1 MDDTDM
7 IPNPQPKPRRERKK
21 VSIFTLFMTVLL
33 LTPLGIVIAA
43 ALNADPYLL
52 FPPEQLSFH
61 WFFEAL
67 NYPSFQ
73 RSLSLSL
80 RVAVVVTIIGL
91 VITIPAAI
99 AVTRGNART
108 RRAVQL
114 ATAMPLVTPDILLA
128 LGLLIMFSQMA
139 IASNPIS
146 LVMGHILVGLP
157 IALHVAAAGMAGINP
172 NLEDAA
178 ATLGA
183 SKFQAFIFVTLPNML
198 PGIASA
204 ALFLFIFSFDNVSIS
219 LFLSAPGQTTLPI
232 NLFQYLENNAD
243 PTGAAMSA
251 ILVIVGLIVALLL
264 GWLGGLGQLAGG
276 KGKTR

>member
-1 MDDTDM
+1 MNDGQTH
-7 IPNPQPKPRRERKK
+7 PKPRPRPRRETGK
-21 VSIFTLFMTVLL
+21 VSIYTLSMTVLL
-33 LTPLGIVIAA
+33 LMPLGVVIAA

-52 FPPEQLSFH
+52 FPPEQLSLH
-61 WFFEAL
+61 WFAEAL
-67 NYPSFQ
+67 AYPSFQ
-73 RSLSLSL
+73 RSLALSL
-80 RVAVVVTIIGL
+80 RVAVVVTILGL
-91 VITIPAAI
+91 VITVPAAI
-99 AVTRGNART
+99 AVMRGSAGT

-128 LGLLIMFSQMA
+128 LGLLIMFSQLA
-139 IASNPIS
+139 VASNPIS
-146 LVMGHILVGLP
+146 LVLGHILVGLP
-157 IALHVAAAGMAGINP
+157 IALHVAVAGMAGVNP

-183 SKFQAFIFVTLPNML
+183 SKVQAFFFVTLPSML
-198 PGIASA
+198 PGIGSA

-219 LFLSAPGQTTLPI
+219 LFLSTPGQTTLPI

-251 ILVIVGLIVALLL
+251 ILVLIGLIAALLL

-276 KGKTR
+276 KGKSR

>member
-1 MDDTDM
+1 MTDIDM
-7 IPNPQPKPRRERKK
+7 PATPAKKPRRERQKI
-21 VSIFTLFMTVLL
+21 SIFTMFMTILL
-33 LTPLGIVIAA
+33 LMPLAVVIVAA
-43 ALNADPYLL
+43 FNADPYLL
-52 FPPEQLSFH
+52 FPPEQFSIQ
-61 WFFEAL
+61 WFVEAW
-67 NYPSFQ
+67 NYPSFN
-73 RSLSLSL
+73 RSLMLSL
-80 RVAVVVTIIGL
+80 RVAVIVTIVGL
-91 VITIPAAI
+91 IITIPAAI
-99 AVTRGNART
+99 ALTRGGPRT
-108 RRAVQL
+108 KRAIQL
-114 ATAMPLVTPDILLA
+114 VTAMPLVTPDILLA

-139 IASNPIS
+139 LASNPVS

-157 IALHVAAAGMAGINP
+157 IALHVAVAGMAGINP

-183 SKFQAFIFVTLPNML
+183 SKVQAFFFVTLPNML

-251 ILVIVGLIVALLL
+251 ILVTVGLLVALLL

>member
-1 MDDTDM
+1 MGDTDM
-7 IPNPQPKPRRERKK
+7 QSNPQKKPPRERKK
-21 VSIFTLFMTVLL
+21 VSIFTLFMTILL
-33 LTPLGIVIAA
+33 LMPLVVVIAA
-43 ALNADPYLL
+43 ALNEDPYLL
-52 FPPEQLSFH
+52 FPPEHLSLH
-61 WFFEAL
+61 WFTEAL
-67 NYPSFQ
+67 NYPSFR

-80 RVAVVVTIIGL
+80 RVAVIVTIIGL
-91 VITIPAAI
+91 VITVPAAI
-99 AVTRGNART
+99 AVTRGSAKA

-128 LGLLIMFSQMA
+128 LGLLIMFSQLA
-139 IASNPIS
+139 VASNPIS

-157 IALHVAAAGMAGINP
+157 IALHVAVAGMAGINP
-172 NLEDAA
+172 NIEDAA

-183 SKFQAFIFVTLPNML
+183 SKFKAFMFVTLPNML

>member
-1 MDDTDM
+1 MDSADM
-7 IPNPQPKPRRERKK
+7 LSTTQPKPRRERKK
-21 VSIFTLFMTVLL
+21 VSIFTLFMTILL
-33 LTPLGIVIAA
+33 LMPLVVVIAA
-43 ALNADPYLL
+43 ALNEDPYLL
-52 FPPEQLSFH
+52 FPPERLSLH
-61 WFFEAL
+61 WFTEAL

-73 RSLSLSL
+73 RSLTLSL
-80 RVAVVVTIIGL
+80 RVAVIVTVIGL
-91 VITIPAAI
+91 VITVPAAI
-99 AVTRGNART
+99 AVTRGNAKA

-128 LGLLIMFSQMA
+128 LGVLIMFSQMA

-157 IALHVAAAGMAGINP
+157 IALHVAVAGMAGINP

-183 SKFQAFIFVTLPNML
+183 SKFKAFMFVTLPNML
-198 PGIASA
+198 PGIASS

>member
-1 MDDTDM
+1 MSDTDM
-7 IPNPQPKPRRERKK
+7 QSNPQRKLRGERKK
-21 VSIFTLFMTVLL
+21 ISIFTLFMTLL
-33 LTPLGIVIAA
+33 LLMPLLVVIAA
-43 ALNADPYLL
+43 ALNEDPYLL
-52 FPPEQLSFH
+52 FPPERLSFH
-61 WFFEAL
+61 WFAEAL

-80 RVAVVVTIIGL
+80 RVAVIVTVIGL
-91 VITIPAAI
+91 VITVPAAI
-99 AVTRGNART
+99 AVTRGSVKA

-157 IALHVAAAGMAGINP
+157 IALHVAVAGMAGINP

-183 SKFQAFIFVTLPNML
+183 SKFKAFMYVTLPNML
-198 PGIASA
+198 PGIASS

-219 LFLSAPGQTTLPI
+219 LFLSAPGQTALPI